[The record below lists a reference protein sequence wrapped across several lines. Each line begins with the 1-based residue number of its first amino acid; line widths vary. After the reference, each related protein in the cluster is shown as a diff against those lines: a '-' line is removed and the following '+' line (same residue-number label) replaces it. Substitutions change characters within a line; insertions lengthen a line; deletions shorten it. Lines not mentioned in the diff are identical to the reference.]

1 MTKFRTSDSRTGGFL
16 RAAVGLAVAAG
27 GGCMV
32 GPNYHAPETKLPEA
46 FHEVQEAPPGG
57 TGRVVTTSESLA
69 EWWTVFQDPELNSLI
84 DRALRHN
91 RDLKLAVSRVRQARA
106 ERATIAGELTPE
118 VAATAGYDRA
128 LGSRNVQIPLSQ
140 LAGSSA
146 GGSGGGS
153 SSGSASTARADQ
165 VPESGAGSASPSA
178 SSGIPPGGPNSPF
191 GEGGLPGVTTN
202 LYQVGF
208 DASWEL
214 DIFGG
219 ARRALQAADAEIA
232 AASEGQRA
240 LRVSLLAEVA
250 SYYLQLRST
259 QERTAIA
266 RRNLEAERQTYAI
279 DRDKFHTGL
288 GNESPM
294 EQQLAQLHTTEATL
308 PALGSAIRATEHDIA
323 FLLGEDADA
332 LAAELDSPGPLPAI
346 PPAIPIGVPSELLRR
361 RPDIRQ
367 AERQLAASSANV
379 GVATAALFPQFSITG
394 LFGLD
399 SSTLKQLPEW
409 SSRYYSISPG
419 IQWPI
424 LDWKSLHA
432 AIHVQNEL
440 QAQALLTYQT
450 AVAQAL
456 KDVEDALVNY
466 QNERT
471 RQWALAE
478 AAGAAQRSL
487 LVAQQTAAS
496 GLADQLAALAA
507 EGQLLQAQDAVAQSD
522 ASLRTDLVA
531 LYKALGGGW
540 RLDDPANGSG

>member
-1 MTKFRTSDSRTGGFL
+1 
-16 RAAVGLAVAAG
+16 
-27 GGCMV
+27 
-32 GPNYHAPETKLPEA
+32 
-46 FHEVQEAPPGG
+46 
-57 TGRVVTTSESLA
+57 
-69 EWWTVFQDPELNSLI
+69 
-84 DRALRHN
+84 
-91 RDLKLAVSRVRQARA
+91 
-106 ERATIAGELTPE
+106 
-118 VAATAGYDRA
+118 
-128 LGSRNVQIPLSQ
+128 
-140 LAGSSA
+140 
-146 GGSGGGS
+146 
-153 SSGSASTARADQ
+153 
-165 VPESGAGSASPSA
+165 
-178 SSGIPPGGPNSPF
+178 
-191 GEGGLPGVTTN
+191 
-202 LYQVGF
+202 
-208 DASWEL
+208 
-214 DIFGG
+214 
-219 ARRALQAADAEIA
+219 
-232 AASEGQRA
+232 
-240 LRVSLLAEVA
+240 
-250 SYYLQLRST
+250 
-259 QERTAIA
+259 
-266 RRNLEAERQTYAI
+266 
-279 DRDKFHTGL
+279 
-288 GNESPM
+288 
-294 EQQLAQLHTTEATL
+294 
-308 PALGSAIRATEHDIA
+308 
-323 FLLGEDADA
+323 
-332 LAAELDSPGPLPAI
+332 LDSPGPLPAI